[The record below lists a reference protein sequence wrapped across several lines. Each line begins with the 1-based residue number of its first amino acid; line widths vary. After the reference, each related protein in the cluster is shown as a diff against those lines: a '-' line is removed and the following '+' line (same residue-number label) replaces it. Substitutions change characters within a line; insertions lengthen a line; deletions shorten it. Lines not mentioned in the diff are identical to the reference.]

1 MNYEGYDVKND
12 IVIDKIY
19 TVHYFEFFK
28 DYVFPGETHGFWE
41 LLYVDKGEVICEDG
55 REKLLLKRGDMVL
68 HKPDK
73 WHSMRSDGINASN
86 IAVITFSCDT
96 KCISSLAGRVIPTD
110 YESRRLIARIVEE
123 YSRAFVTPLNDVH
136 TGYMVPADDVPIG
149 SAQLIVQYICEL
161 LIMILRRDIVH
172 NNTGITYNRL
182 DTNASVNALVE
193 YMRDNI
199 TRMITMDELASVA
212 RVNTVTVNRL
222 FTSQLSI
229 TPMKYF
235 IRLKVEE
242 AKKHLRENNYN
253 VTQISEILGYANVH
267 YFSKQFKKETGM
279 SPTEYVSS
287 VKALNDAWSM

>member
-1 MNYEGYDVKND
+1 MSYEGYNVKND
-12 IVIDKIY
+12 IIIEKIY
-19 TVHYFEFFK
+19 TVHYFEFSK
-28 DYVFPGETHGFWE
+28 DYIFPGEAHGFWE

-55 REKLLLKRGDMVL
+55 GTPLTLKHGELVI

-86 IAVITFSCDT
+86 IAVITFSCKND
-96 KCISSLAGRVIPTD
+96 CIASLAGRVIGTD

-123 YSRAFVTPLNDVH
+123 YTQAFDTPLNDVH
-136 TGYMVPADDVPIG
+136 TKHVVPAENAMFG
-149 SAQLIVQYICEL
+149 ATQLMIQYICEL
-161 LIMILRRDIVH
+161 LIMIIRCDIYSSYSKLVH
-172 NNTGITYNRL
+172 SRM
-182 DTNASVNALVE
+182 DTNTSVKALVE
-193 YMRDNI
+193 YMKDNI
-199 TRMITMDELASVA
+199 TRMITMDELASFA
-212 RVNTVTVNRL
+212 RVSSIAVNRM
-222 FTSQLSI
+222 FRSHLSC

-235 IRLKVEE
+235 IKLKTEE

-279 SPTEYVSS
+279 SPTEYMSS